1 MLAVEELKSK
11 LDAGEDLLLLD
22 VREAK
27 DMSGDLGHIAA
38 ARNIPLEELPQRLAA
53 LEAHSKRPIA
63 IVCRTDKRSA
73 AAAQLLSGKG
83 FSDVRVTRGGM
94 TEWNRRG
101 FPVER

>member
-38 ARNIPLEELPQRLAA
+38 VRNIPLEELPQRLAELA
-53 LEAHSKRPIA
+53 AHIKRPIA

-83 FSDVRVTRGGM
+83 FSDIRVTRGGM
-94 TEWNRRG
+94 TEWNRSG
-101 FPVER
+101 FPVEK